1 MGHRYKLDTN
11 GCIGPLMAFE
21 HISAPQT
28 YILEQKLCHL
38 DYGRDRERRSK
49 KVFIMVTES
58 VR

>member
-28 YILEQKLCHL
+28 YILEQNYAILITGGI
-38 DYGRDRERRSK
+38 GREGVK
-49 KVFIMVTES
+49 KCS
-58 VR
+58 LW